1 MMRNAERVA
10 SVSEPEHL
18 MLTRPSD
25 RRIEQA
31 GDADAARQP
40 TVNGCL
46 DQARCK
52 EGQRDRHLDMALAA
66 GFACG
71 DAVDCRGAGLDLGK
85 PLPAPCD
92 CGDEL
97 YPAISADRTAS
108 GW

>member
-1 MMRNAERVA
+1 MSRFAAHTASMRETQ
-10 SVSEPEHL
+10 HL

-46 DQARCK
+46 DQPRCK
-52 EGQRDRHLDMALAA
+52 EGQRDRHLNMALAA

-71 DAVDCRGAGLDLGK
+71 DALDCRGAGLDF
-85 PLPAPCD
+85 
-92 CGDEL
+92 
-97 YPAISADRTAS
+97 
-108 GW
+108 